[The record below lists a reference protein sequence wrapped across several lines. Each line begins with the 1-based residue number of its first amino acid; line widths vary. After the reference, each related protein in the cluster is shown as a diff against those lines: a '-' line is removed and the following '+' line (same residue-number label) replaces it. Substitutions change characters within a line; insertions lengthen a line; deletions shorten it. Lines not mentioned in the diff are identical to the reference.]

1 MTDDLTILIL
11 ISIGSFASMFLF
23 VRLAVPE
30 LRIVAANQERRL
42 DTVLNR
48 QLLMDI
54 NPKMAMAGIGMLV
67 LVSGVFCYVLSQSAI
82 GLLVGATIA
91 LLLPNLIVNHLET
104 KRREKL
110 NAQLVDGITSL
121 SSGVRASLTLV
132 QSFQLLV
139 KNGNGPI
146 KQEFAQLLRE
156 YELGVDLNRA
166 MVNASN
172 RIGSS
177 HYRLLFAAIAAHRDR
192 GGDVAQSLDRI
203 TDAIREIQRLE
214 GKLQTLTAQGRNQ
227 AWMMAG
233 MAVVVLGIGYMI
245 APDETER
252 VLSEPFG
259 RVILLGAAAL
269 IMAGFLWIRNIMSVD
284 I

>member
-1 MTDDLTILIL
+1 MTDHLTIMIL
-11 ISIGSFASMFLF
+11 LSIGSFASVFLF

-30 LRIVAANQERRL
+30 LRIVLANQERRF
-42 DTVLNR
+42 DAVLNR
-48 QLLMDI
+48 QLLMEI
-54 NPKMAMAGIGMLV
+54 NPRMAIVGVFMLV
-67 LVSGVFCYVLSQSAI
+67 IISGIFCYIISQHLMGFI
-82 GLLVGATIA
+82 LGAAAA

-104 KRREKL
+104 KRRIKL

-121 SSGVRASLTLV
+121 SSGVRAGLTLV

-139 KNGNGPI
+139 RNSNGPI

-156 YELGVDLNRA
+156 YDLGVDLSRA
-166 MVNASN
+166 MVNTSN

-177 HYRLLFAAIAAHRDR
+177 HYRLLFAAITAHRER

-203 TDAIREIQRLE
+203 TDAVREIQRLE

-233 MAVVVLGIGYMI
+233 MALVVLLIGYMI

-252 VLSEPFG
+252 VLGDPFG
-259 RVILLGAAAL
+259 RVILLGAGAMVL
-269 IMAGFLWIRNIMSVD
+269 AGFLWIRNIMSVD

>member
-1 MTDDLTILIL
+1 MNDDLTILIL
-11 ISIGSFASMFLF
+11 ISLGAFATVFLF
-23 VRLAVPE
+23 IRLALPE
-30 LRIVAANQERRL
+30 IMILIRHQERRI
-42 DTVLNR
+42 DAVLNR
-48 QLLMDI
+48 QLLMDV
-54 NPKMAMAGIGMLV
+54 NPRMAIIGE
-67 LVSGVFCYVLSQSAI
+67 
-82 GLLVGATIA
+82 GLLMVFLAFALYALGLKFWGILIGA
-91 LLLPNLIVNHLET
+91 LLALFLPNLIINHLET

-121 SSGVRASLTLV
+121 ASGVRAGLTLV

-139 KNGNGPI
+139 KNSTGPI

-166 MVNASN
+166 MVNTSN

-177 HYRLLFAAIAAHRDR
+177 HYRLLFAAIGAHRER
-192 GGDVAQSLDRI
+192 GGDMAQSLDRI
-203 TDAIREIQRLE
+203 TDSIREIQRLE

-233 MAVVVLGIGYMI
+233 MAIVVLFIGYMI
-245 APDETER
+245 APEETVR
-252 VLSEPFG
+252 VLNDPFG
-259 RVILLGAAAL
+259 RVILLGAAAM
-269 IMAGFLWIRNIMSVD
+269 ITAGFLWIRNIMSVD

>member
-1 MTDDLTILIL
+1 VSDQLTILIL
-11 ISIGSFASMFLF
+11 ISLGAFASMFLF

-30 LRIVAANQERRL
+30 IRIILNAQERRF
-42 DTVLNR
+42 DAVLNR
-48 QLLMDI
+48 QLLVDI
-54 NPKMAMAGIGMLV
+54 NPRMALAGVGMLM
-67 LVSGVFCYVLSQSAI
+67 LVSGLFVYAVSQSYIGFMLGAI
-82 GLLVGATIA
+82 VAM
-91 LLLPNLIVNHLET
+91 LLPNLIVNHLEV

-121 SSGVRASLTLV
+121 ASGVRAGLTMV

-139 KNGNGPI
+139 RNSTGPI

-166 MVNASN
+166 MVNTSN

-177 HYRLLFAAIAAHRDR
+177 HYRLLFAAIAAHRER
-192 GGDVAQSLDRI
+192 GGDVAESLDRI

-233 MAVVVLGIGYMI
+233 MAIVVLFIGYMI

-252 VLSEPFG
+252 VMSEPFG
-259 RVILLGAAAL
+259 RVILLVAGAM
-269 IMAGFLWIRNIMSVD
+269 ITAGFLWIRNIMSVD